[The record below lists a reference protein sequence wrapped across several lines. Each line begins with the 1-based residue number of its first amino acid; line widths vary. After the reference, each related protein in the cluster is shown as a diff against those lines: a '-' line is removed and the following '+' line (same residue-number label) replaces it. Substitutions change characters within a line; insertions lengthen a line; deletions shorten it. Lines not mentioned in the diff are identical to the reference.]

1 MDLKK
6 LRPIVKYSDKTLDVL
21 SVFMKIGGIALFP
34 FVILREKYRDSKE
47 DYWRTRNLQVINH
60 ESIHFQQAL
69 ELLVIPFYILYVLE
83 WFVKLFIYRSKAY
96 ENISFEREAYA
107 HDGDLNYLSHRK
119 RYNWINRIIK

>member
-1 MDLKK
+1 MNFKK

-107 HDGDLNYLSHRK
+107 NDGDLNYLSHRK